1 MSVNYLRY
9 SQTQCRFPY
18 SVPYKHTVL
27 TKSQEQIFILK
38 IQSSSG
44 LDVTSVLRSGNF
56 IMFRNLKDK
65 ACNSSVLVRV
75 TWLKVAARFDG
86 PGAGVGQALRGAL
99 LGCDL
104 GPAEFHIQGLSDGP
118 GPLERRV

>member
-1 MSVNYLRY
+1 
-9 SQTQCRFPY
+9 
-18 SVPYKHTVL
+18 
-27 TKSQEQIFILK
+27 
-38 IQSSSG
+38 
-44 LDVTSVLRSGNF
+44 
-56 IMFRNLKDK
+56 MFRNLKDK

-99 LGCDL
+99 LGCGL